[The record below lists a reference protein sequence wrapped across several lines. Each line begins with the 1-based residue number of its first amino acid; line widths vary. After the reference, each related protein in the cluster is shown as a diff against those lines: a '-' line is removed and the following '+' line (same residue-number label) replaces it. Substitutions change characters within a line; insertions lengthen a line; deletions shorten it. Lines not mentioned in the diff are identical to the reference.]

1 MKSLHC
7 IMVRLKTQINSY
19 LYLYSTRA
27 IGLIPKISKL
37 MTLDK
42 NFQTSAIVA
51 LLVLGALLWR
61 LSGDFKATLPLSINS
76 PT

>member
-1 MKSLHC
+1 MKGLHR
-7 IMVRLKTQINSY
+7 IMVRLKAQINSY
-19 LYLYSTRA
+19 LYLYSVRA
-27 IGLIPKISKL
+27 IGLIPRISRL

-51 LLVLGALLWR
+51 LLGASQWR

-76 PT
+76 PN

>member
-42 NFQTSAIVA
+42 NF
-51 LLVLGALLWR
+51 
-61 LSGDFKATLPLSINS
+61 
-76 PT
+76 

>member
-1 MKSLHC
+1 MKSLHH
-7 IMVRLKTQINSY
+7 IMVKLKTQINSY
-19 LYLYSTRA
+19 LYLYRMRA

-51 LLVLGALLWR
+51 LLGASQWR

-76 PT
+76 PN

>member
-1 MKSLHC
+1 MNSLHC

-27 IGLIPKISKL
+27 IGLVPKISKP

-51 LLVLGALLWR
+51 LLGASLWR
-61 LSGDFKATLPLSINS
+61 LSGDLKATLPLSINS
-76 PT
+76 PN

>member
-1 MKSLHC
+1 MKGLYR

-19 LYLYSTRA
+19 LYLYSVRA
-27 IGLIPKISKL
+27 IGLIPKISRL

-51 LLVLGALLWR
+51 LLRASQWR

-76 PT
+76 PN

>member
-1 MKSLHC
+1 MKGLHC

-27 IGLIPKISKL
+27 IGLIP

-51 LLVLGALLWR
+51 LLGASLWR

-76 PT
+76 PN

>member
-1 MKSLHC
+1 MWKIVKVSEASVKSLHC

-42 NFQTSAIVA
+42 NF
-51 LLVLGALLWR
+51 
-61 LSGDFKATLPLSINS
+61 
-76 PT
+76 

>member
-1 MKSLHC
+1 
-7 IMVRLKTQINSY
+7 
-19 LYLYSTRA
+19 
-27 IGLIPKISKL
+27 